1 MGGER
6 GGAGCLLGSFST
18 SQCGGEVRGGEG
30 RGGEGCCRWGGG
42 VECSQGSSNI
52 PLMNNS

>member
-30 RGGEGCCRWGGG
+30 RGGEGRGAVGG
-42 VECSQGSSNI
+42 VGEWNVHKAAPI
-52 PLMNNS
+52 YH

>member
-1 MGGER
+1 MGIGVGGGVGGER

-30 RGGEGCCRWGGG
+30 RGAVGG
-42 VECSQGSSNI
+42 VGEWNVHKAAPI
-52 PLMNNS
+52 YH